1 MADEHEIGYGKPPKH
16 SQFKKG
22 RSGNPVGRPKGTKNL
37 KTDLAEE
44 LQEVVHLR
52 EGGQSKQVSK
62 QRAMLKALMARAL
75 KGDPRAADLILKI
88 IFRLLEVNV
97 PEEEAELS
105 LDEHAILDDY
115 EAEII
120 RKAQRKST
128 GSRRRTNKKKP
139 AKKKKIERRPN
150 HEK

>member
-44 LQEVVHLR
+44 LQEIVHLR
-52 EGGQSKQVSK
+52 EGKQPKQVSK

-105 LDEHAILDDY
+105 PDEHAILDDY

-120 RKAQRKST
+120 RKAQRNST
-128 GSRRRTNKKKP
+128 ESRRPTN
-139 AKKKKIERRPN
+139 KKKIERSPN
-150 HEK
+150 NEK